1 MVGSSLTAAWF
12 LMGCGF
18 GGVPIT
24 GSPTTP
30 SASSDNWEI
39 MATPSNGV
47 AANRLS
53 MLSGSI
59 LSSPSGS
66 STLAP
71 AVFQAISGCY
81 AAANVVPMDSTITN
95 NVFQGRSFGVQAQYL
110 SMTGNLNTA
119 HDSMSGT
126 YHIDGGCS
134 NGELG
139 AFTGTRYHALTGTYA
154 GTITQA
160 GSTYTVA
167 LNMTQGNAT
176 GTGQFLISGTANFKG
191 FSCFTAGTIP
201 VGSGYI
207 SGSNLTLSVTSS
219 GGDVIEMNGEIDPAA
234 TAVTSGNLV
243 VTGGACSGQYG
254 AIKLTRQ

>member
-1 MVGSSLTAAWF
+1 V
-12 LMGCGF
+12 
-18 GGVPIT
+18 
-24 GSPTTP
+24 TP
-30 SASSDNWEI
+30 A
-39 MATPSNGV
+39 NGV

-71 AVFQAISGCY
+71 AVFQAVSGCY
-81 AAANVVPMDSTITN
+81 AAANVIPMDSTITN
-95 NVFQGRSFGVQAQYL
+95 NVFQGRSFGVQGQYL
-110 SMTGNLNTA
+110 SMTGNLDAA

-126 YHIDGGCS
+126 YTIAGGCANAES
-134 NGELG
+134 GS
-139 AFTGTRYHALTGTYA
+139 FTGTRYHALTGTYA
-154 GTITQA
+154 GTITQ
-160 GSTYTVA
+160 GTSTYTVA

-176 GTGQFLISGTANFKG
+176 GIGQFLISGTANFGG
-191 FSCFTAGTIP
+191 FSCFTTGTIP

-219 GGDVIEMNGEIDPAA
+219 SGDVIQINGEIDPAA
-234 TAVTSGNLV
+234 TSVTSGNLV